1 MKGNIQ
7 IKAAKLVTP
16 KGKDKSGWWLDVS
29 LEETI
34 NGKKH
39 TDDKECQNNPH
50 EDLIN
55 AFSKLGKH
63 IAALTCQYDD
73 KGELDTANIEARGY
87 SLKGEEEKEGIT
99 MTGQR
104 TVLMN
109 RSVTLNTPFLNWQR
123 TDDYP
128 DMEALSKL
136 IDKCNEEV
144 MAYMFEDKF
153 FVVNQMSL
161 GLDEVPQVDT
171 RKMEL
176 VNMGFQKVDNKYK
189 YDELEVDV
197 VDIEILSDKD
207 WKALIKKLTKKIAA

>member
-63 IAALTCQYDD
+63 IAALACQYDD
-73 KGELDTANIEARGY
+73 KGELGTANIEARGY

-109 RSVTLNTPFLNWQR
+109 RSVTLKTP
-123 TDDYP
+123 
-128 DMEALSKL
+128 LS
-136 IDKCNEEV
+136 
-144 MAYMFEDKF
+144 
-153 FVVNQMSL
+153 
-161 GLDEVPQVDT
+161 
-171 RKMEL
+171 
-176 VNMGFQKVDNKYK
+176 
-189 YDELEVDV
+189 
-197 VDIEILSDKD
+197 
-207 WKALIKKLTKKIAA
+207 